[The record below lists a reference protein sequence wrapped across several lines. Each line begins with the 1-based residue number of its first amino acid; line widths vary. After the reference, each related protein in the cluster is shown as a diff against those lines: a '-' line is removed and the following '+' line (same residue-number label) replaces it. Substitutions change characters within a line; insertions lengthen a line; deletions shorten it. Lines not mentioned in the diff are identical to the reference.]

1 MEVQE
6 EKWAVEIGLIEIN
19 SGAMIAAVF
28 LAGHMMVNC
37 GRGHDVDSNNTT
49 QNKETVMSQK
59 KRYEVKG
66 KCPQC
71 ACGSIYH
78 LTFEEIE
85 AKTIDKET
93 IELSCPECGQVHR
106 EQVKSACPEYAKEC
120 HL

>member
-1 MEVQE
+1 MKV
-6 EKWAVEIGLIEIN
+6 
-19 SGAMIAAVF
+19 
-28 LAGHMMVNC
+28 HC
-37 GRGHDVDSNNTT
+37 GRSHDVGFTHT
-49 QNKETVMSQK
+49 KQNKETEMSPK

-85 AKTIDKET
+85 AKTIDKEN
-93 IELSCPECGQVHR
+93 IELSCPECGKVHR
-106 EQVKSACPEYAKEC
+106 QQVKTACPEYAKEC

>member
-1 MEVQE
+1 
-6 EKWAVEIGLIEIN
+6 
-19 SGAMIAAVF
+19 
-28 LAGHMMVNC
+28 MVNC
-37 GRGHDVDSNNTT
+37 EQGHGVESNNTK
-49 QNKETVMSQK
+49 QNKETVMAQK

-85 AKTIDKET
+85 AKTIDKENM
-93 IELSCPECGQVHR
+93 ELSCPECGQVHR
-106 EQVKSACPEYAKEC
+106 EQVKTACPEYAKEC

>member
-1 MEVQE
+1 MRRQE
-6 EKWAVEIGLIEIN
+6 EKWAVEIDLIETH
-19 SGAMIAAVF
+19 SGTMRAAVF
-28 LAGHMMVNC
+28 QAGHIMVNY
-37 GRGHDVDSNNTT
+37 GRGHDVRSNNTKE
-49 QNKETVMSQK
+49 NKETVMSQK

-85 AKTIDKET
+85 AKTIDQET

>member
-1 MEVQE
+1 
-6 EKWAVEIGLIEIN
+6 
-19 SGAMIAAVF
+19 
-28 LAGHMMVNC
+28 MMVSC
-37 GRGHDVDSNNTT
+37 VQDQDVGSKNTK
-49 QNKETVMSQK
+49 QNKETMMNEK

-78 LTFEEIE
+78 LTVEEID
-85 AKTIDKET
+85 AKTIDKEN

-106 EQVKSACPEYAKEC
+106 EQVKAACPEYAKEG